1 MQANNQGTKL
11 SYIDTLRGIAILGV
25 ILIHTNQYGRT
36 SVSLLSIINNGD
48 MGVQL
53 FFVASA
59 FTLFLSFNNRLG
71 KEKTPTRNFFI
82 RRFFRIAPM
91 YYLIGIGYYILQNG
105 LGQRY
110 WLGDETHIT
119 TSNIISNFFFV
130 HGVNPYW
137 INSLVPGGW
146 SITVEMTFYAIL
158 PFLFSKIKNINQALN
173 FFILSIFIQAI
184 LHVIIKQLPF
194 FNPSQHVWTEFLYL
208 YFPSQLPVFALG
220 IIMYFVTNKSHSGI
234 SGQTLLLLALVF
246 LFQQLT
252 GFNIF
257 ARHIMFSI
265 GFMILGV
272 ALSRYQTKILVNPII
287 TYIGKISFS
296 MYLVHFAVLYWMTH
310 FHFVDFVENGLAN
323 YSIRFLIVILG
334 TVLLS
339 TLTYKFIELPFQDIG
354 KKIIKRLDSKH
365 IETNN

>member
-1 MQANNQGTKL
+1 MQTNNQDNKL
-11 SYIDTLRGIAILGV
+11 TYIDTLRGIAILGV
-25 ILIHTNQYGRT
+25 IMIHTNQHGQPSDR
-36 SVSLLSIINNGD
+36 LLWLINNGD

-91 YYLIGIGYYILQNG
+91 YYLIGIGYYILQDS

-119 TSNIISNFFFV
+119 TWNIISNFFFV

-173 FFILSIFIQAI
+173 FFILSIFIRAT
-184 LHVIIKQLPF
+184 LHVFIKHLPF
-194 FNPSQHVWTEFLYL
+194 FNLDQHVWTGFLYW

-220 IIMYFVTNKSHSGI
+220 IIMYFVINKSYSDI
-234 SGQTLLLLALVF
+234 SGQTFLLLALVF

-252 GFNIF
+252 GYNIF
-257 ARHIMFSI
+257 GRHIMFSI
-265 GFMILGV
+265 GFIILGV
-272 ALSRYQTKILVNPII
+272 ALSRYQTKILVNSII

-296 MYLVHFAVLYWMTH
+296 MYLVHFAVLHWLTY
-310 FHFVDFVENGLAN
+310 FHFADFVENGLIN
-323 YSIRFLIVILG
+323 YSIRFFIVILG
-334 TVLLS
+334 TVVLS
-339 TLTYKFIELPFQDIG
+339 TLTYKFIELPFQDFG
-354 KKIIKRLDSKH
+354 KKIIKRLDNEE
-365 IETNN
+365 IETN